1 MHKHS
6 LLVVEDSRSM
16 GQFLA
21 LRFSKNY
28 NVTLC
33 QDPLDALKKIEQGLR
48 PTAVITDLNMPGM
61 NGYDLLQA
69 LRRHLPSVPVMVLS
83 SAKESKSRIKALQSG
98 ADDFMSKP
106 FHPEELEVRLAKMIA
121 TPAARPATV
130 KAAAPQ
136 TNSSVW
142 QLVPTFAK
150 LAPAYAS

>member
-1 MHKHS
+1 MHKHN

-28 NVTLC
+28 SVTLC

-61 NGYDLLQA
+61 SGYDLLQA

-83 SAKESKSRIKALQSG
+83 SAKDSKSRIKALQSG

-106 FHPEELEVRLAKMIA
+106 FHPEEIEVRLAKMIA
-121 TPAARPATV
+121 SPAARPAVTNT
-130 KAAAPQ
+130 AQ
-136 TNSSVW
+136 TKNSSATW
-142 QLVPTFAK
+142 NLAPAFAK
-150 LAPAYAS
+150 LMPAYAS